1 MDRERVLAAYA
12 ALADEY
18 ERRVADELRHKPFDR
33 AKLDA
38 LAAESRRLGRILDV
52 GTGPGHVAR
61 YLRDA
66 GADVLGGDLS
76 EAMLEHARRR
86 NPDIEFRRLDMLAL
100 DLPDASIGAVSAFYA
115 IVHFTLDD
123 VETAFR
129 EVRRIL
135 VPGGVALVA
144 FHVGNEVVRVEEE
157 WGVKIDVEFVFFQPE
172 DVAARAG
179 AAGLVMEEVAL
190 RDPYPRDVEYPSRRA
205 YLTLRR

>member
-12 ALADEY
+12 TLADEY
-18 ERRVADELRHKPFDR
+18 ARRLADELQHKPFDR

-38 LAAESRRLGRILDV
+38 LAAESRRLGRIVDL

-66 GADVLGGDLS
+66 GADVFGADLS
-76 EAMLEHARRR
+76 EEMLANARRR
-86 NPDIEFRRLDMLAL
+86 DPDIEFRRLDMLAL
-100 DLPDASIGAVSAFYA
+100 DLPDASVGAVSAFYA

-129 EVRRIL
+129 EMRRIL

-144 FHVGNEVVRVEEE
+144 FHVGDEVVRVEEE
-157 WGVKIDVEFVFFQPE
+157 WGLKVDIDFIFFQPE
-172 DVAARAG
+172 DVAARAR
-179 AAGLVMEEVAL
+179 AAGLVVEDIAL
-190 RDPYPRDVEYPSRRA
+190 RDPYPGGVEYPSRRA